1 MMMSLV
7 FIDEVTVCHVSCPQR
22 CPIIHF
28 HFSDEIVYNLVQK
41 PHNSE
46 YAANNGA
53 HTCEKPRK
61 GLWGDGKV
69 GRWEGGKVGRWEG
82 GTEGGGLC

>member
-46 YAANNGA
+46 YATNNGA

-61 GLWGDGKV
+61 GLWGDG
-69 GRWEGGKVGRWEG
+69 
-82 GTEGGGLC
+82 TEGRRKGAG